1 MNLYQIQALYARLYK
16 VINALSNL
24 NLSKLDE
31 LINDKVAIATQ
42 NSFRKWYES
51 IPASLISE
59 FYGSGNEEN
68 AIYNLQQDYST
79 PYLHLDDNDWETVK

>member
-31 LINDKVAIATQ
+31 LIN
-42 NSFRKWYES
+42 
-51 IPASLISE
+51 E
-59 FYGSGNEEN
+59 F
-68 AIYNLQQDYST
+68 
-79 PYLHLDDNDWETVK
+79 